1 MPSTRPPAAS
11 QTRPSTAPA
20 LRSTTFRTLLLS
32 ELVSLIG
39 DRLVIVALV
48 ALVYEQTRS
57 ASAVG
62 ILMLLKAV
70 PAVALGS
77 LAGAL
82 VDRWNRK
89 WVMVGSNLAQGLL
102 VLLIPLTHSLAVLF
116 VAYLAMSIVNQLFI
130 PARAATIP
138 DMVPPAALM
147 AANSLFG
154 AAFVGAIAI
163 GPAVGGWVGENYGLD
178 AAFYL
183 DSLTFFVPA
192 IAVALL
198 RLPLRRSSP
207 PAPQGLS
214 GEARA
219 GWSYIRGR
227 RPLLIALAS
236 TIGAFLVIAVMGV
249 LGVVVAKD
257 TLGLGTSGF
266 GGMMSAMGVGMLV
279 AVILVGRSRGG
290 SDRGRLGLIG
300 LLLAGGSLTI
310 LPLVTIVPSAMLLSA
325 VMGVGILTVQVSTQ
339 TTLQNV
345 PADLRGRVMGANQTA
360 TGLAQLLATGL
371 TSLLAGA
378 VGPSAVLIGTGLLV
392 TLGAA
397 TLITLV
403 RPRPEGHFS

>member
-1 MPSTRPPAAS
+1 MPSTRPPAAP

-39 DRLVIVALV
+39 DRLVVVALV

-310 LPLVTIVPSAMLLSA
+310 LPLITIVPSAMLLSA

>member
-198 RLPLRRSSP
+198 RLPSRRSSP

>member
-198 RLPLRRSSP
+198 RLPSRRSSP

-266 GGMMSAMGVGMLV
+266 GGMMSAMGVGMLA

>member
-1 MPSTRPPAAS
+1 
-11 QTRPSTAPA
+11 
-20 LRSTTFRTLLLS
+20 LLS

-39 DRLVIVALV
+39 DRLVVVALV

-89 WVMVGSNLAQGLL
+89 WVMVGSNLAQGML
-102 VLLIPLTHSLAVLF
+102 VLLIPLTDSLAVLF

-138 DMVPPAALM
+138 DLVPPAALM
-147 AANSLFG
+147 SANSLFG

-163 GPAVGGWVGENYGLD
+163 GPAVGGWVGERFGLD

-183 DSLTFFVPA
+183 DSLTFLVPA
-192 IAVALL
+192 VAVALL
-198 RLPLRRSSP
+198 RLPSRRS
-207 PAPQGLS
+207 APSGRQSLS

-219 GWSYIRGR
+219 GWSYIRGHR
-227 RPLLIALAS
+227 HLLVALAS
-236 TIGAFLVIAVMGV
+236 TIGAFLIIAVMGV

-266 GGMMSAMGVGMLV
+266 GGMMSAMGVGMLA

-310 LPLVTIVPSAMLLSA
+310 LPLVTIVPPAMLLSA

-339 TTLQNV
+339 TTLQHV
-345 PADLRGRVMGANQTA
+345 PADLRGRVMGVNQTA
-360 TGLAQLLATGL
+360 TGLAQLVATAL

-397 TLITLV
+397 TLVTLV
-403 RPRPEGHFS
+403 RPRAEGRFS

>member
-1 MPSTRPPAAS
+1 
-11 QTRPSTAPA
+11 
-20 LRSTTFRTLLLS
+20 LLLS

-39 DRLVIVALV
+39 DRLVVVALV

-310 LPLVTIVPSAMLLSA
+310 LPLITIVPSAMLLSA

>member
-1 MPSTRPPAAS
+1 
-11 QTRPSTAPA
+11 
-20 LRSTTFRTLLLS
+20 LLS

-39 DRLVIVALV
+39 DRLVVVALV

-89 WVMVGSNLAQGLL
+89 WVMVGSNLAQGML
-102 VLLIPLTHSLAVLF
+102 VLLIPLTDSLAVLF

-138 DMVPPAALM
+138 DLVPPAALM
-147 AANSLFG
+147 SANSLFG

-163 GPAVGGWVGENYGLD
+163 GPAVGGWVGERFGLD

-183 DSLTFFVPA
+183 DSLTFLVPA
-192 IAVALL
+192 VAVALL
-198 RLPLRRSSP
+198 RLPSRRS
-207 PAPQGLS
+207 APSGRQSLS

-219 GWSYIRGR
+219 GWSYIRGHR
-227 RPLLIALAS
+227 HLLVALAS
-236 TIGAFLVIAVMGV
+236 TIGAFLIIAVMGV

-266 GGMMSAMGVGMLV
+266 GGMMSAMGVGMLA

-310 LPLVTIVPSAMLLSA
+310 LPLVTIVPPAMLLSA

-339 TTLQNV
+339 TTLQHV
-345 PADLRGRVMGANQTA
+345 PADLRGRVMGVNQTA
-360 TGLAQLLATGL
+360 TGLAQLLATAL

-397 TLITLV
+397 TLVTLV
-403 RPRPEGHFS
+403 RPRAEGRFS

>member
-1 MPSTRPPAAS
+1 MPSAPPRTRPP
-11 QTRPSTAPA
+11 STPA
-20 LRSTTFRTLLLS
+20 LRSTTFRTLLFS
-32 ELVSLIG
+32 ELISLIG
-39 DRLVIVALV
+39 DRLVVVALV

-102 VLLIPLTHSLAVLF
+102 VLLIPLTHSLPVLF

-138 DMVPPAALM
+138 DLVPPAALM
-147 AANSLFG
+147 SANSLFG

-163 GPAVGGWVGENYGLD
+163 GPAVGGWVGESFGLD

-183 DSLTFFVPA
+183 DSLTFLVPA
-192 IAVALL
+192 VAVALL
-198 RLPLRRSSP
+198 RLPSRRS
-207 PAPQGLS
+207 APSGPQSLS

-219 GWSYIRGR
+219 GWSYIRGHR
-227 RPLLIALAS
+227 HLLVALAS
-236 TIGAFLVIAVMGV
+236 TIGAFLIIAVMGV

-257 TLGLGTSGF
+257 TLGLGTSGY
-266 GGMMSAMGVGMLV
+266 GGMMSAMGVGMLA
-279 AVILVGRSRGG
+279 AVVLVGRSRGG
-290 SDRGRLGLIG
+290 SDRSRLGLIG
-300 LLLAGGSLTI
+300 LLLAGGSLAI
-310 LPLVTIVPSAMLLSA
+310 LPLVTIVPPAMLLSA

-339 TTLQNV
+339 TTLQSV
-345 PADLRGRVMGANQTA
+345 PTDLRGRVMGVNQTA
-360 TGLAQLLATGL
+360 TGVAQLLATAL
-371 TSLLAGA
+371 TSLLAGT

-392 TLGAA
+392 TLGAITLV
-397 TLITLV
+397 TLIALV
-403 RPRPEGHFS
+403 RPRPEGPLS